1 MTRQTTRGL
10 CARGALAAAMLCL
23 CTGGV
28 AAQPAP
34 AAEASADL
42 AKKLSNPISDLVSVP
57 LQFNWEQ
64 GVGPQD
70 QTRFVLN
77 LQPVVP
83 FPLSPDWTMIG
94 RFIMPFVAQPP
105 LAEGGAP
112 AFGIGDITAS
122 AFFSPRPGRVI
133 WGAGPVIV
141 LPSTTQPTIGGEQW
155 GLGPTAVVLRQ
166 QGHITFGA
174 LWNQIWSFAGNR
186 DRPDLNQMFF
196 QPFFAYN
203 AKHAV
208 TFTLQSESLANWDAD
223 EVWTVPINGSVSKVA
238 SFGSFPASYAIGVGG
253 FATSPTAGGADW
265 KLRFTLTV
273 LLPHRG

>member
-1 MTRQTTRGL
+1 
-10 CARGALAAAMLCL
+10 
-23 CTGGV
+23 
-28 AAQPAP
+28 
-34 AAEASADL
+34 
-42 AKKLSNPISDLVSVP
+42 SDLVSVP

-94 RFIMPFVAQPP
+94 RFILPFRRSPYWTMSGLFTMPCVAQPP

-166 QGHITFGA
+166 Q
-174 LWNQIWSFAGNR
+174 
-186 DRPDLNQMFF
+186 
-196 QPFFAYN
+196 
-203 AKHAV
+203 
-208 TFTLQSESLANWDAD
+208 
-223 EVWTVPINGSVSKVA
+223 
-238 SFGSFPASYAIGVGG
+238 
-253 FATSPTAGGADW
+253 
-265 KLRFTLTV
+265 
-273 LLPHRG
+273 